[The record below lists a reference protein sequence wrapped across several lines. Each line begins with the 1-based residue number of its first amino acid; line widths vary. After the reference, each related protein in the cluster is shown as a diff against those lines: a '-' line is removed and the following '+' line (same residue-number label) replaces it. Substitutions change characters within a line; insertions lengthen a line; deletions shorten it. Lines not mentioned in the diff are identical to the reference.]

1 MAVRKD
7 CRHYSSRTV
16 ATGDVVERCRLAM
29 ATDTPFACPEDC
41 LFFEPRPRD
50 AGWTLGMPGS

>member
-16 ATGDVVERCRLAM
+16 STGEVVERCRLSM
-29 ATDTPFACPEDC
+29 ANDTPFACPEDC
-41 LFFEPRPRD
+41 LFFERRSLD
-50 AGWTLGMPGS
+50 AGWTVPPES

>member
-16 ATGDVVERCRLAM
+16 PRGDVVERCRLGM
-29 ATDTPFACPEDC
+29 ATDTPFGCPEDC
-41 LFFEPRPRD
+41 LFFEPRSLD
-50 AGWTLGMPGS
+50 AGWTVPPEG

>member
-16 ATGDVVERCRLAM
+16 TTGEVVERCRLSM
-29 ATDTPFACPEDC
+29 ADEMPFACPEDC
-41 LFFEPRPRD
+41 LFFEHRSLD
-50 AGWTLGMPGS
+50 SGWTIPPEG